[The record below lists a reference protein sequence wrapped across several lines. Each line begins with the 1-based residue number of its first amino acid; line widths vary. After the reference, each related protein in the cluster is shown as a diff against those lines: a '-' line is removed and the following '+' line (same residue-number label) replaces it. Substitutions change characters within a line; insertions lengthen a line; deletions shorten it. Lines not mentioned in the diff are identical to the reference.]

1 MKRYCLSCGS
11 PTEYSLK
18 KPIFCSSCGKSF
30 EESQVVVKKTLPQQK
45 TIAKKFS
52 KQIDPIDIDND
63 NDIDLDLDGDDV
75 LQVPELN
82 QLEVE
87 IEKDRSNKGVKLGE
101 IMGTGKS
108 EERKERVKSKGK
120 KTSKKEILE
129 NFQKEAGALRPS
141 RRK

>member
-1 MKRYCLSCGS
+1 MKRYCLSCGA

-18 KPIFCSSCGKSF
+18 KPVFCSSCGKSF
-30 EESQVVVKKTLPQQK
+30 DESPIVKKTLPQQK
-45 TIAKKFS
+45 TIARNFPR
-52 KQIDPIDIDND
+52 QADPIDVDND
-63 NDIDLDLDGDDV
+63 DLDLDGDDV

-101 IMGTGKS
+101 IMGTSKS
-108 EERKERVKSKGK
+108 EEKKERVKSKGK

-129 NFQKEAGALRPS
+129 NFRKEAGALRPS